1 MAAKRGAALAAHAD
15 IDKIAFTG
23 STATGRLIADAARGN
38 LKRVSLELGRQVARH
53 HPARCGAGA
62 CDPGAA
68 NGIFFNAGQ
77 VCVAAS
83 RLYAHRSIYDR
94 VVEGVVDQAKLIR
107 LGHGLDPKT
116 QMGPLV
122 SLRQAERV
130 SALLDEAGHAGAE
143 VLTGGERNGEAPT
156 FVSPAVV
163 TGVRAD
169 MAIVREEV
177 FGPVVVVQPYDD
189 LDEVVHLANDSIYG
203 LAASVWTA
211 SLSHAPRTARR
222 LRAGTVWIN
231 AHAMYDSSLPIGGV
245 KQSGYGRDSGSVALD
260 SYLEWKTICAVL

>member
-15 IDKIAFTG
+15 VDKIAFTG
-23 STATGRLIADAARGN
+23 STATGRLIVDAARGN
-38 LKRVSLELGRQVARH
+38 LKRVSLELGGKS
-53 HPARCGAGA
+53 PAIILPDAELELA
-62 CDPGAA
+62 IPGAA

-83 RLYAHRSIYDR
+83 RLYAHSSIYDR

-107 LGHGLDPKT
+107 LGHGLDPRT

-169 MAIVREEV
+169 MAILREEV

-189 LDEVVHLANDSIYG
+189 LDEVVHLANDSIYD
-203 LAASVWTA
+203 LAASVWTT
-211 SLSHAPRTARR
+211 SLSHAHRIARR
-222 LRAGTVWIN
+222 LKAGTVWIN

-245 KQSGYGRDSGSVALD
+245 KQSGYGRDSGFGGPG
-260 SYLEWKTICAVL
+260 